1 MSNLFRLKVCGAR
14 TALDLLPFP
23 PLQCFLTNPEKL
35 FLFTKYHISL
45 FLSSFPLG
53 AFSNP
58 WIKTPLLLFCPWVEF
73 GKDSFKMVFI
83 SEA

>member
-1 MSNLFRLKVCGAR
+1 MSNLFRLEVCGAG
-14 TALDLLPFP
+14 TVLDLLPFP

-35 FLFTKYHISL
+35 LPFTKYHISF
-45 FLSSFPLG
+45 FLSVLSAALG
-53 AFSNP
+53 S
-58 WIKTPLLLFCPWVEF
+58 KLLCCHLHSGPWVEF